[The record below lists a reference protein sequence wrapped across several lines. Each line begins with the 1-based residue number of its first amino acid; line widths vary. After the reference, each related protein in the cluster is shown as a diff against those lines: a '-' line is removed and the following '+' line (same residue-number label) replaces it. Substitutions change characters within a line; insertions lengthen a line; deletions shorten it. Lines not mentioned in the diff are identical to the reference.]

1 LEFLLQIKE
10 HSQGQYLFPGRKED
24 EPLVDFKKFRAKP
37 LKEDNIENPCI
48 HCGPKHS
55 FT

>member
-24 EPLVDFKKFRAKP
+24 EPLVDFKKFKAQP
-37 LKEDNIENPCI
+37 LKESNIENLRI
-48 HCGPKHS
+48 H
-55 FT
+55 